1 MAFASGMNRSPAP
14 DVNPQ
19 KTKPESGAE
28 SCFRGIFAGM
38 DQNVNQSLNELEA
51 MIRRQPK
58 ESLILAFVGGF
69 FLCLLPLGKLV
80 GILVKITFLLFKPA
94 LLILGFIK
102 LFEYGRFACGS
113 PE

>member
-1 MAFASGMNRSPAP
+1 MNRSRAP

-19 KTKPESGAE
+19 KTKPESGAQ
-28 SCFRGIFAGM
+28 SCFRRIFAVM
-38 DQNVNQSLNELEA
+38 DQNVNQPLNELEA

-58 ESLILAFVGGF
+58 ESLILAFAGGF
-69 FLCLLPLGKLV
+69 FLCLLPLGRLL
-80 GILVKITFLLFKPA
+80 GILVRITFLLFKPA